1 MPGINETRAYLR
13 ISGDDLEP
21 DQITAALGSAPSY
34 AFRKGDVY
42 RTQVTKTG
50 RWVIDAAPSKPSDLD
65 HQIAGLLVGMTD
77 DLGRWKNV
85 TDRYQAMLY
94 CSTFMVET
102 NEGAEI
108 APTTLLAL
116 GARGISL
123 GLDIFAPREKI
134 G

>member
-1 MPGINETRAYLR
+1 MAGIDETLAYLR

-21 DQITAALGSAPSY
+21 DAITAALGGAPSY

-42 RTQVTKTG
+42 RQRTAQTG

-65 HQIAGLLVGMTD
+65 RQITELLAGMTD
-77 DLGRWKNV
+77 DLARWTNV
-85 TDRYQAMLY
+85 TSRYEAMFY
-94 CSTFMVET
+94 CSAFMAQT

-123 GLDIFAPREKI
+123 GLDIYAPRDESA
-134 G
+134 